1 MRRTVPRTRRGR
13 RYFSIVN
20 MMTLGYMKSLDLI
33 GDQEV
38 VTNPGYMGIVCL
50 KIGNSMSETVIM
62 EMQSKMDNI
71 ITTLNDIKESTVERV
86 YNTKELSEYLKVGV
100 SAIEK
105 MRQDGELAYARL
117 GRTYIYTQSDVDN
130 LIKKNHIEFVS

>member
-1 MRRTVPRTRRGR
+1 M
-13 RYFSIVN
+13 I
-20 MMTLGYMKSLDLI
+20 
-33 GDQEV
+33 
-38 VTNPGYMGIVCL
+38 
-50 KIGNSMSETVIM
+50 SETSFM

-71 ITTLNDIKESTVERV
+71 ISTLNIIKDGTVERV

-117 GRTYIYTQSDVDN
+117 GRTYVYTQTDVDN
-130 LIKKNHIEFVS
+130 LIRNNHIEFVRQYDRRKVFIEDRQQTQ